1 MGKGY
6 FRLWQWRR
14 TSYQHPAKYRIRVC
28 ARVYNSWMLTDRHPD
43 HQIEGV
49 DDKAGEGDAD
59 DTVEVEFHWVRPER
73 EGEVKREKY
82 FFLWVL

>member
-1 MGKGY
+1 
-6 FRLWQWRR
+6 
-14 TSYQHPAKYRIRVC
+14 
-28 ARVYNSWMLTDRHPD
+28 MLTDRHPD